1 MIKYPPYRI
10 DNNFSVKAD
19 KSQYILE
26 YKAPRKKVQHFFF
39 SRLES
44 LSRFVVELKLKELL
58 NKRLIKTV
66 SFPKTLPYI
75 DDKNP
80 YIEDVLRS
88 ATNELQ
94 LILENN
100 YGTR

>member
-1 MIKYPPYRI
+1 MTKYQI
-10 DNNFSVKAD
+10 DDKLSISAD
-19 KSQYILE
+19 TRQYILE

-44 LSRFVVELKLKELL
+44 LSRFAVELKLKELL

-66 SFPKTLPYI
+66 SFPKILHYI

-94 LILENN
+94 IILENN
-100 YGTR
+100 YGKR

>member
-1 MIKYPPYRI
+1 MTKYQI
-10 DNNFSVKAD
+10 DDKFSISAD
-19 KSQYILE
+19 TRQYILE

-44 LSRFVVELKLKELL
+44 LSRFVELKLKELL

-66 SFPKTLPYI
+66 SFPKILPYI
-75 DDKNP
+75 DNKSP

-88 ATNELQ
+88 AANELQ
-94 LILENN
+94 LILEDE
-100 YGTR
+100 YER

>member
-1 MIKYPPYRI
+1 MTKSPPYRI

-19 KSQYILE
+19 TKQYILE

-66 SFPKTLPYI
+66 SFPKILPYI

-80 YIEDVLRS
+80 YIEDVLSR
-88 ATNELQ
+88 AANELQ
-94 LILENN
+94 LILEGE
-100 YGTR
+100 YDKR

>member
-1 MIKYPPYRI
+1 MTTYQI
-10 DNNFSVKAD
+10 DNNFSIRAD
-19 KSQYILE
+19 TRQYILE

-66 SFPKTLPYI
+66 SFPKILPYV
-75 DDKNP
+75 DDKSP
-80 YIEDVLRS
+80 SIEEVLRS
-88 ATNELQ
+88 AANELQ
-94 LILENN
+94 LILEDE
-100 YGTR
+100 YER

>member
-1 MIKYPPYRI
+1 MTTYQI
-10 DNNFSVKAD
+10 DDNFSIRAD
-19 KSQYILE
+19 TRQYILE
-26 YKAPRKKVQHFFF
+26 YKAPRKKVQPFFF
-39 SRLES
+39 NRLES
-44 LSRFVVELKLKELL
+44 LSRFAVELKLKELL

-66 SFPKTLPYI
+66 SFPKILPYI